1 METDIPPDTRH
12 SPKSTVQYLQ
22 WRLSDETP
30 SVAYRMIWRQ
40 MKTTIM
46 ENRLAEKPTFLKE
59 GSEEPKGLGF
69 SKMNSITIKRNSSFL
84 GLDLSLPPSTVK
96 KIDI

>member
-30 SVAYRMIWRQ
+30 SVAYRM
-40 MKTTIM
+40 KTHDM
-46 ENRLAEKPTFLKE
+46 ENRLAEKLTFLKE

-69 SKMNSITIKRNSSFL
+69 SKMNSITIKRYSSFL